1 MPSAARDIPVRGGN
15 ANDALA
21 PTVSNSF
28 GGNSF
33 NANEV
38 STSPTATF
46 HSPLNSFGARKA
58 QTQSKQLKPFD
69 TQDIKVLLLENVNET
84 GQAILKGQKYQVE
97 AIKSSLP
104 EDELIEK
111 IKDVHVIGIR
121 SKTKLT
127 ANVLKHAKNLIVI
140 GCFCIGTNQVDL
152 QYAAENGIAVFN
164 SPFSNSRSVA
174 ELMIGEII
182 CLARQLGDRSME
194 LHNGIWAKVSAG
206 CWEVRGKTL
215 GIVGYGHVGSQLSVL
230 AEAMGMKVIYYDV
243 VNLMGL
249 GTATQVPKLED
260 LLRAADF
267 VTLHVP
273 EIEDTKGMIGAK
285 ELDQMRNGA
294 YLLNASRGSVVDIP
308 ALIKVMQ
315 AGKLGGAA
323 LDVYPNEPGGNG
335 PNFNAELN
343 DFTED
348 LRQLKNILLTPHI
361 GGSTEEAQSAIGV
374 EVADALVKYVNF
386 GTTVGAVNLPEV
398 SLRSLTQD
406 EPNHVRV
413 VYIHKNVPGVLRKVN
428 EILGDHNVD
437 KQMTDSR
444 GDVAYLMADISDVN
458 INDIKGL
465 YQSLEDLGSRIMTRV
480 LY

>member
-1 MPSAARDIPVRGGN
+1 MPTAARDIPDRNGVDTLTR
-15 ANDALA
+15 
-21 PTVSNSF
+21 TVSNSF
-28 GGNSF
+28 DLSTSL
-33 NANEV
+33 

-46 HSPLNSFGARKA
+46 HSPN
-58 QTQSKQLKPFD
+58 QTFSGPQRSSAKQLKPFHTED
-69 TQDIKVLLLENVNET
+69 VRVLLLENVNTT
-84 GQAILKGQKYQVE
+84 GQTILKNQGYQVE
-97 AIKSSLP
+97 ALKSSLP

-121 SKTKLT
+121 SKTQLT
-127 ANVLKHAKNLIVI
+127 ANVLKHAKNLIVV

-152 QYAAENGIAVFN
+152 KYAAENGICVFN

-182 CLARQLGDRSME
+182 SLARQFSERSME
-194 LHNGIWAKVSAG
+194 MHNGVWNKVSTG

-230 AEAMGMKVIYYDV
+230 AESMGMNVIYYDV

-249 GTATQVPKLED
+249 GTAKQVSSLD
-260 LLRAADF
+260 NLLKGSDF

-273 EIEDTKGMIGAK
+273 EIEETKNMISTPQLEK
-285 ELDQMRNGA
+285 MRNGA

-308 ALIKVMQ
+308 ALIKAMQ
-315 AGKLGGAA
+315 SGKIAGAA

-335 PNFNAELN
+335 EKFTTEL
-343 DFTED
+343 DTWITD
-348 LRQLKNILLTPHI
+348 LRKLKNIILTPHV

-374 EVADALVKYVNF
+374 EVAEALVNYVNF
-386 GTTVGAVNLPEV
+386 GTTLQAVNMPEV
-398 SLRSLTQD
+398 TLRSLTME

-413 VYIHKNVPGVLRKVN
+413 IYIHRNVPGVLRRVN

-444 GDVAYLMADISDVN
+444 GEVAYLMADISNVN
-458 INDIKGL
+458 VSEIKDL
-465 YQSLEDLGSRIMTRV
+465 YQSLEDLGSRIRTRV

>member
-1 MPSAARDIPVRGGN
+1 
-15 ANDALA
+15 
-21 PTVSNSF
+21 
-28 GGNSF
+28 
-33 NANEV
+33 
-38 STSPTATF
+38 
-46 HSPLNSFGARKA
+46 
-58 QTQSKQLKPFD
+58 
-69 TQDIKVLLLENVNET
+69 
-84 GQAILKGQKYQVE
+84 
-97 AIKSSLP
+97 
-104 EDELIEK
+104 
-111 IKDVHVIGIR
+111 
-121 SKTKLT
+121 
-127 ANVLKHAKNLIVI
+127 
-140 GCFCIGTNQVDL
+140 
-152 QYAAENGIAVFN
+152 
-164 SPFSNSRSVA
+164 
-174 ELMIGEII
+174 
-182 CLARQLGDRSME
+182 
-194 LHNGIWAKVSAG
+194 
-206 CWEVRGKTL
+206 VRGKTL

-243 VNLMGL
+243 VNLMGM

-273 EIEDTKGMIGAK
+273 EIEDTKNMIGAK

-308 ALIKVMQ
+308 ALIKIMQ
-315 AGKLGGAA
+315 TGKLGGAA

-413 VYIHKNVPGVLRKVN
+413 IYIHKNVPGVLRKVN